1 MSPSGSIIIPAHNEE
16 RVIGRLLDSLA
27 PAMRSGEF
35 EVHVVC
41 NGCTDNTARIASQYL
56 AAQVH
61 CLEQASKIA
70 ALNYGDEKAG
80 DCFPRLYLDADIA
93 VDLPAVRAVIE
104 VLRSGQALAAA
115 PKIHVVLEG
124 RPRVV
129 RGFYETFLRTPWMT
143 CSPIGSGFY
152 GLSAQGRSRFG
163 SFPEVIND
171 DLFIRELFDEKDR
184 ISVADARFQIE
195 APMTVRALVRA
206 KARVAAGTQ
215 EYVAASTQAQR
226 IPDGRKPLPSRIYR
240 FTVDRLRSPLTA
252 MARDPALWTSLA
264 SYLGIR
270 SAAWLLSTRQRLLSA
285 RIEWAQDR
293 TTRL

>member
-1 MSPSGSIIIPAHNEE
+1 MSPPGSIVIAAHNEG

-27 PAMRSGEF
+27 PAMRTGEF
-35 EVHVVC
+35 KVHVVC
-41 NGCTDNTARIASQYL
+41 NGCTDNTVHIASRYL
-56 AAQVH
+56 GVQVH

-70 ALNYGDEKAG
+70 ALNHGDKVAG

-115 PKIHVVLEG
+115 PKVHVALEG
-124 RPRVV
+124 RPRIV
-129 RGFYETFLRTPWMT
+129 RGFYEIFLRTPWMT

-171 DLFIRELFDEKDR
+171 DLFVHGLFDEKER
-184 ISVADARFQIE
+184 LSIVDARFQIE
-195 APMTVRALVRA
+195 APMTVQALVRA

-226 IPDGRKPLPSRIYR
+226 ISDGRKPLPSRTYR
-240 FTVDRLRSPLTA
+240 FAVDRLRSPLMA
-252 MARDPALWTSLA
+252 MVRDPALWTSLA
-264 SYLGIR
+264 SYLGVR
-270 SAAWLLSTRQRLLSA
+270 SAAWLVSTRQRLLSA